1 MKNIL
6 AEIVTIGDEIL
17 YGQIVDTNS
26 QWISYH
32 LDQSGIRTI
41 RKSSVGDNEEEILTL
56 LAEAEQRA
64 DIVLITGG
72 LGPTN
77 DDITKKTLAKF
88 FNAEL
93 TLHTEALED
102 LTLFFKSRGRE
113 LSDLNKPQAL
123 LPDNCNYIKN
133 KCGTAPGMWFER
145 NDKVYISIPGVP
157 FEMKAM
163 MEETILPSL
172 RKKYNTPVIYHK
184 IIKTIGIGESY
195 LADKIL
201 AWEKSLPAHIKLAYL
216 PSLSEVKL
224 RLTSTGEDMEAIK
237 QEVENEV
244 LSLNQIISE
253 YIYGYDNDTLP
264 QVIGKMLIEG
274 NLNIA
279 TAESCTG
286 GYVGHLITSAPGS
299 SNYYRGS
306 VIAYHNDI
314 KKDLLEVKK
323 ETLENYGAV
332 SEETVKEMAEG
343 VRRKLQTDIGV
354 SSSGIA
360 GPGGGTEDK
369 PVGTVWIAYSDKDKT
384 VARKL
389 MLGNDRS
396 INIQFASIA
405 LLNLIRQSLLKKS

>member
-6 AEIVTIGDEIL
+6 AEIITIGDEIL
-17 YGQIVDTNS
+17 YGQILDTNS
-26 QWISYH
+26 QWMSYQ

-41 RKSSVGDNEEEILTL
+41 RKSSVGDQEEEILTL

-64 DIVLITGG
+64 DIILITGG

-88 FNAEL
+88 FKSEL
-93 TLHTEALED
+93 KLNTAALKDVTLY
-102 LTLFFKSRGRE
+102 FKSRGRE
-113 LSDLNKPQAL
+113 LTDLNKLQAF
-123 LPDNCNYIKN
+123 LPEDCTYIQN
-133 KCGTAPGMWFER
+133 KCGTAPGMWFEK
-145 NDKVYISIPGVP
+145 NSTVFISVPGVP

-163 MEETILPSL
+163 MEENILPAL
-172 RKKYNTPVIYHK
+172 REKYHTPVIYHK

-201 AWEKSLPAHIKLAYL
+201 DWEKNLPSHIKLAYL
-216 PSLSEVKL
+216 PSLTEVKL
-224 RLTSTGEDMEAIK
+224 RLTSTGENIEAIK
-237 QEVENEV
+237 HEVEEQV
-244 LSLNQIISE
+244 QSLHSIISE
-253 YIYGYDNDTLP
+253 YIFGYDDDTLP
-264 QVIGKMLIEG
+264 QVIGKMLFER

-286 GYVGHLITSAPGS
+286 GYVGHLITSVPGS
-299 SNYYRGS
+299 SDYYRGS

-314 KKDLLEVKK
+314 KQDLLEVTKDTLKK
-323 ETLENYGAV
+323 HGAV

-343 VRRKLQTDIGV
+343 VRKKLQTDIGV

-360 GPGGGTEDK
+360 GPGGGTEEK
-369 PVGTVWIAYSDKDKT
+369 PVGTVWIAYSDKEKT

-389 MLGNDRS
+389 MLGNDRD

-405 LLNLIRQSLLKKS
+405 VLNLIRQSLLKKS